1 MDETKGN
8 AQDGIEAET
17 VTRRWVIKGSN
28 LTKRFG
34 PGCAWCAA
42 FTNPEQGNQCPVCGT
57 VTACAK
63 IDFDLERGEILGI
76 VGESGSGKSTLMQ
89 IVNLTLPVDSGE
101 LWYREPE
108 NERNVVASLA
118 DARGGG
124 QVIGDGPM
132 PPGARPDTET
142 ETDNNQPINLLSLDK
157 YARRAFRNQRL
168 GIVYQRPELGLNMSF
183 SVGGNVAEKLLLAG
197 WRNVGQI
204 RNRASQLMR
213 LTELPAE
220 RIDDD
225 PHTFS
230 GGMLQ
235 RVQISK
241 ALSSNPS
248 VLMLDEV
255 TSGLDLSVQARVLD
269 LIKHIQWELQIT
281 MLVVSHDLGVIKQLA
296 SRTIVMKNGWVV
308 ERGLTDQI
316 LEDPQH
322 PYTQLLVS
330 PAL

>member
-1 MDETKGN
+1 MNENKGN
-8 AQDGIEAET
+8 EANSIEAA
-17 VTRRWVIKGSN
+17 VRRWIVKGSK
-28 LTKRFG
+28 LTKRYG
-34 PGCAWCAA
+34 PGCAYCADLA
-42 FTNPEQGNQCPVCGT
+42 GPEQSNRCPVCGT

-63 IDFDLERGEILGI
+63 IDFELAKGEILGI

-89 IVNLTLPVDSGE
+89 IVNLNLPVDSGE
-101 LWYREPE
+101 LWWREE
-108 NERNVVASLA
+108 
-118 DARGGG
+118 D
-124 QVIGDGPM
+124 VIPTID
-132 PPGARPDTET
+132 
-142 ETDNNQPINLLSLDK
+142 LLTLDK

-168 GIVYQRPELGLNMSF
+168 GIVYQRPELGLNMDF

-204 RNRASQLMR
+204 RRRASQLMQM
-213 LTELPAE
+213 TELPPE

-225 PHTFS
+225 PRTFS

-241 ALSSNPS
+241 ALSSNPA
-248 VLMLDEV
+248 VLLLDEV

-269 LIKHIQWELQIT
+269 LIKRIQWELQIT
-281 MLVVSHDLGVIKQLA
+281 MLLVSHDLGVIKQLA
-296 SRTIVMKNGWVV
+296 GRTMVMKNGWVV

-330 PAL
+330 SAL

>member
-1 MDETKGN
+1 MSETKENVPGET
-8 AQDGIEAET
+8 EAKM
-17 VTRRWVIKGSN
+17 VTRRWIIKGSN
-28 LTKRFG
+28 LTKRYG
-34 PGCAWCAA
+34 PRCPYCAELS
-42 FTNPEQGNQCPVCGT
+42 NPEEGNRCPVCGT

-63 IDFDLERGEILGI
+63 IDFELERGEILGI

-89 IVNLTLPVDSGE
+89 IVNLTIPVDSGE

-108 NERNVVASLA
+108 GEGNVVAPLA
-118 DARGGG
+118 DTRFVGTGSG
-124 QVIGDGPM
+124 
-132 PPGARPDTET
+132 TEAA
-142 ETDNNQPINLLSLDK
+142 DIQPINLLSLDK
-157 YARRAFRNQRL
+157 YTRRTFRNQRS

-213 LTELPAE
+213 LTELPLE
-220 RIDDD
+220 RIDDY
-225 PHTFS
+225 PRTFS

-255 TSGLDLSVQARVLD
+255 TSGLDLSVQARVLY
-269 LIKHIQWELQIT
+269 LIKHIQWELQ
-281 MLVVSHDLGVIKQLA
+281 MQQV
-296 SRTIVMKNGWVV
+296 
-308 ERGLTDQI
+308 
-316 LEDPQH
+316 
-322 PYTQLLVS
+322 
-330 PAL
+330 